1 MQWKLTDFLLLGE
14 IWKENN
20 RKENKIR
27 LAQWA
32 GIIRRM
38 VINVKAPLEWVRYW
52 LGDHLEITITVCS
65 KVHSAFHPFVVGK
78 MGTSITGDKLCMQ
91 RDKSGAHAH
100 LPWVSVDAVSYGRS
114 YKKEPSSW
122 FRLLSA
128 SRLLLK
134 T

>member
-38 VINVKAPLEWVRYW
+38 VINVKLHWSGLGTGWV
-52 LGDHLEITITVCS
+52 II
-65 KVHSAFHPFVVGK
+65 
-78 MGTSITGDKLCMQ
+78 
-91 RDKSGAHAH
+91 
-100 LPWVSVDAVSYGRS
+100 
-114 YKKEPSSW
+114 
-122 FRLLSA
+122 
-128 SRLLLK
+128 
-134 T
+134 